1 MSGFGPDPK
10 DDMASENTAP
20 DDRVR
25 ILVVEDDAAARVGF
39 QQLMQ
44 SWGYAVEA
52 ACDGEDALQK
62 VPAFRPDI
70 VLTDL
75 VMPRMDSLNLLRAL
89 QQESDD
95 VTTVILTA
103 QSTVDTAVEAI
114 KHGAYDYLSKP
125 VDLQRL
131 RILLDKIIE
140 RQATLRE
147 VKTLRRQLREHGS
160 FGSMIGS
167 SPPMRDV
174 YRVIEQAAP
183 TTASVL
189 ISGESGTGKELVART
204 IHRLSPRAAAAWVP
218 INCAAIPET
227 LLESELF
234 GHERGAFTGAI
245 ERQQGCFELAHRGT
259 LFLDE
264 IAEMTPA
271 TQVKLLRALQERT
284 VRRLGG
290 RVEQAVD
297 IRVVA
302 ATNTDPALAVQK
314 GMLREDL
321 YYRLNVVAIRLPP
334 LRERKEDLPLL
345 VDSFIGEFSAQNAR
359 AVIGVAPGAMRVLE
373 DYAWPGNVRELRN
386 VLERATIMAAGRLI
400 DLGDL
405 PPLGQAV
412 RTGDDAVRLEPG
424 MTVDEAERRLI
435 LLTLEHAGN
444 NKTRA
449 AELLGI
455 SLKTLH
461 NKLNRFRL
469 LEAGEDG

>member
-1 MSGFGPDPK
+1 
-10 DDMASENTAP
+10 MAADVAPP

-25 ILVVEDDAAARVGF
+25 ILVVEDEAAARVGF
-39 QQLMQ
+39 QQLLT
-44 SWGYAVEA
+44 SWGYLVEA
-52 ACDGEDALQK
+52 AADGEEALRQ
-62 VPAFRPDI
+62 VPDFRPDI

-75 VMPRMDSLNLLRAL
+75 VMPRLDGLGLLRAL
-89 QQESDD
+89 RQAGEDA
-95 VTTVILTA
+95 TTVILTA
-103 QSTVDTAVEAI
+103 QGTVDTAVEAL
-114 KHGAYDYLSKP
+114 KQGAYDYLAKP
-125 VDLQRL
+125 VDFQRL

-147 VKTLRRQLREHGS
+147 VKTLRRQLRERGS
-160 FGSMIGS
+160 FGSMIGA
-167 SPPMRDV
+167 SPKMREI
-174 YRVIEQAAP
+174 YRLIEQAAP

-189 ISGESGTGKELVART
+189 ITGESGTGKELVAQT
-204 IHRLSPRAAAAWVP
+204 IHRLSPRVSAPWVP
-218 INCAAIPET
+218 LNCAAIPET

-245 ERQQGCFELAHRGT
+245 ERQAGAFELAHRGT

-264 IAEMTPA
+264 IAEMTPS
-271 TQVKLLRALQERT
+271 TQVKLLRVLQERSF
-284 VRRLGG
+284 RRLGG
-290 RVEQAVD
+290 RTEQSVD

-302 ATNTDPALAVQK
+302 ATNADPAAAVRK
-314 GMLREDL
+314 GTLREDL
-321 YYRLNVVAIRLPP
+321 FYRLNVVGIHLPP

-345 VDSFIGEFSAQNAR
+345 IESFIREFSTQNAR
-359 AVIGVAPGAMRVLE
+359 SVAGLAPGARRVLE
-373 DYAWPGNVRELRN
+373 EYAWPGNVRELRN

-405 PPLGQAV
+405 PPLG
-412 RTGDDAVRLEPG
+412 RTLPAADGGERLEPG
-424 MTVDEAERRLI
+424 MTVDDVERRLI
-435 LLTLEHAGN
+435 MLTLEHTGN

-469 LEAGEDG
+469 DDAGGGE

>member
-1 MSGFGPDPK
+1 
-10 DDMASENTAP
+10 MASENTTP
-20 DDRVR
+20 DERVR

-52 ACDGEDALQK
+52 ACDGQDALQK
-62 VPAFRPDI
+62 VPDFRPDI

-75 VMPRMDSLNLLRAL
+75 VMPRMDGLGLLRAL
-89 QQESDD
+89 QQEGDG

-103 QSTVDTAVEAI
+103 QGTVDTAVEAI
-114 KHGAYDYLSKP
+114 RHGAYDYLSKP
-125 VDLQRL
+125 VDFQRL

-147 VKTLRRQLREHGS
+147 VKALRRQLREHGS
-160 FGSMIGS
+160 FGSMIGG

-174 YRVIEQAAP
+174 YRIIEQTAP
-183 TTASVL
+183 TSASVL
-189 ISGESGTGKELVART
+189 ISGESGTGKELVAQT
-204 IHRLSPRAAAAWVP
+204 IHRLSPRAAAPWVP

-284 VRRLGG
+284 VRRVGG
-290 RVEQAVD
+290 RVEQTVD
-297 IRVVA
+297 IRVIA
-302 ATNTDPALAVQK
+302 ATNTDPAVAVQK

-334 LRERKEDLPLL
+334 LRERREDLPLL
-345 VDSFIGEFSAQNAR
+345 IDAFIREFSAQNAR
-359 AVIGVAPGAMRVLE
+359 SVAGVSPAAKRALE

-386 VLERATIMAAGRLI
+386 VIERATIMATGRLI
-400 DLGDL
+400 DLHDL
-405 PPLGQAV
+405 PPIGRATPGS
-412 RTGDDAVRLEPG
+412 TGAGRLEPG
-424 MTVDEAERRLI
+424 MTVDEAERGLI
-435 LLTLEHAGN
+435 LLTLEHTGK

-469 LEAGEDG
+469 LEAGEDR